1 MLEDTYCTTEEN
13 QSSRMLIRHSPQGE
27 AGRTSWFFNDIYH
40 LGFYV
45 RPFYCFRILYCSDL
59 HKMSCFKETIS
70 YTLENILSSVHVFP
84 AKFEPNLKHLSRPEG
99 STRLH
104 TATHSPLKHCSVF
117 SISVHT
123 FIYFFLVVREI
134 EVKTKKI

>member
-1 MLEDTYCTTEEN
+1 MLEDTYCITEEN
-13 QSSRMLIRHSPQGE
+13 QSPRMLIRYSPKGQ
-27 AGRTSWFFNDIYH
+27 AGRTSWLFNDIYH

-45 RPFYCFRILYCSDL
+45 RPLYCFRILYFSDL

-104 TATHSPLKHCSVF
+104 TVTHSPLKHLRCLFFKCS
-117 SISVHT
+117 H
-123 FIYFFLVVREI
+123 IYLFFL
-134 EVKTKKI
+134 